1 MARPTGITTR
11 HSRRCRSR
19 SGGGCNCDPSYEAW
33 VWSQRDGR
41 KIRKTFAG
49 KGALSAAKGWRHDPG
64 SAVRKGTMQA
74 PTRQTLTEA
83 AETWLEGAKGGAILT
98 RSGRPHK
105 PAVIRGYEA
114 DLRRYVLPDLG
125 AHRLAVLRRSDLQAL
140 VEPTRQ
146 GRSLGL
152 EDSQRRHAGTHALPA
167 RDRAR
172 RDPHQPDDEPA
183 AACRE
188 RTTRARRLAAGGG
201 RVDRGATG
209 GQRCLWWTAA
219 LAGLRRGE
227 LRALRW
233 SDVDLGEN
241 VIAVSRSWDE
251 KEGPVAPKSRKGT
264 RRIPIPASLRKHLL
278 AEDAHRARWGGPRLR
293 RCG

>member
-125 AHRLAVLRRSDLQAL
+125 AHRRGASTLRPA
-140 VEPTRQ
+140 
-146 GRSLGL
+146 GA
-152 EDSQRRHAGTHALPA
+152 RRTNSSRPVARPRRFTTSSCRYACFAGTRSSA
-167 RDRAR
+167 
-172 RDPHQPDDEPA
+172 
-183 AACRE
+183 
-188 RTTRARRLAAGGG
+188 TR
-201 RVDRGATG
+201 
-209 GQRCLWWTAA
+209 
-219 LAGLRRGE
+219 
-227 LRALRW
+227 
-233 SDVDLGEN
+233 S
-241 VIAVSRSWDE
+241 SS
-251 KEGPVAPKSRKGT
+251 T
-264 RRIPIPASLRKHLL
+264 RRRTCGCLSRTDDAS
-278 AEDAHRARWGGPRLR
+278 ASPRR
-293 RCG
+293 RRRPS